1 MRGFGFYRLHGTWT
15 LTKRELK
22 KWFNNPIVLLVT
34 IVQPIVWMVLFGK
47 AMNLGAM
54 LSNLPPD
61 LGQQIMRSTFGTSD
75 YFSYMAIG
83 MISFTIMFTSMFG
96 GMSIVWDRR
105 LGFLD
110 KVLSTPVSRA
120 TVVIAKGLN
129 AAVRSLFQAFVIL
142 GVAAMLGLSFSS
154 TFSPLNLLPIILA
167 ICLLSMGLSTIFVAM
182 AVRATRFET
191 PMALV
196 NLVNLPF
203 MFASNVFVPFS
214 MMPSWLQTIARV
226 NPISYFT
233 DAIRQL
239 TVFEMDVSTL
249 VLDFV
254 FLGAFTLVIFALG
267 AFLAV
272 RYLSR

>member
-1 MRGFGFYRLHGTWT
+1 MRSFGFYRLHGTWA

>member
-1 MRGFGFYRLHGTWT
+1 
-15 LTKRELK
+15 
-22 KWFNNPIVLLVT
+22 
-34 IVQPIVWMVLFGK
+34 
-47 AMNLGAM
+47 
-54 LSNLPPD
+54 
-61 LGQQIMRSTFGTSD
+61 
-75 YFSYMAIG
+75 MAIG

>member
-1 MRGFGFYRLHGTWT
+1 MRSFGFYRLHGTWA

-191 PMALV
+191 PTALV
-196 NLVNLPF
+196 NLSL
-203 MFASNVFVPFS
+203 
-214 MMPSWLQTIARV
+214 IH
-226 NPISYFT
+226 I
-233 DAIRQL
+233 
-239 TVFEMDVSTL
+239 
-249 VLDFV
+249 
-254 FLGAFTLVIFALG
+254 
-267 AFLAV
+267 
-272 RYLSR
+272 